1 MVQEHPLSASMGS
14 LGKGWTKRSGELG
27 TVSQVSAYSKELPWE
42 LLLGLNGNSLE
53 ALEQWAV
60 MQWLGN
66 SSSWSL
72 LIIKQLG

>member
-1 MVQEHPLSASMGS
+1 MGV
-14 LGKGWTKRSGELG
+14 LTARSW
-27 TVSQVSAYSKELPWE
+27 PWE
-42 LLLGLNGNSLE
+42 LLLGLNENALE

-72 LIIKQLG
+72 LIIEKLG